1 LKAAHDAGR
10 RGRILK
16 VPPSAAVR
24 DRSPFTRTLN
34 VVLRAL
40 VAAGLTAYLLWKSHP
55 RDVLAAA
62 AGAAWQPIAIAI
74 ALVLVDRSLMAYRW
88 VILLCTVAPASRP
101 PLAGVM
107 RIFFVSTFVGTFLP
121 ASVGGDAVRAF
132 SLARLGVATEDAVAS
147 VLMDRVLGVASVL
160 AMALIGL
167 AFAGGMADN
176 AAVMSALVAAAAVCA
191 TTLLLVFSR
200 RAADQMARVV
210 NALPFRRLRH
220 GAERVLRSIRSYASH
235 PGPLVNVLAC
245 SIAVQIL
252 RIVQAYYLGHGLAV
266 EAPLTTYFA
275 FVPVILLIMLLP
287 ITFNGIGTSQAAFV
301 WFFSRVGVPAA
312 TAFALSVLFVA
323 LGVVGNLPG
332 GVLFVTR
339 SGDDSRR
346 DGAHVTL

>member
-1 LKAAHDAGR
+1 MK
-10 RGRILK
+10 
-16 VPPSAAVR
+16 
-24 DRSPFTRTLN
+24 

-40 VAAGLTAYLLWKSHP
+40 VAAGLTGYLLWKSHP

-62 AGAAWQPIAIAI
+62 AGVDWPPISIAI
-74 ALVLVDRSLMAYRW
+74 ALVLADRSLMAYRW

-132 SLARLGVATEDAVAS
+132 SLARLGVPTEDAVAS
-147 VLMDRVLGVASVL
+147 VFMDRMLGVASVL

-167 AFAGGMADN
+167 PFARGMADN
-176 AAVMSALVAAAAVCA
+176 VGVMAALVAAAGVCA
-191 TTLLLVFSR
+191 TTLLLVFSQ
-200 RAADQMARVV
+200 RAAEQLARMVH
-210 NALPFRRLRH
+210 ALPFPQLRH
-220 GAERVLRSIRSYASH
+220 GAERLLRSIRNYGSN

-252 RIVQAYYLGHGLAV
+252 RIVQAYYLGQGLAV

-275 FVPVILLIMLLP
+275 FVPIILLIMLLP

-301 WFFSRVGVPAA
+301 WFFSRAGVPAA

-332 GVLFVTR
+332 GFLFVAR
-339 SGDDSRR
+339 SGDGRRR